1 MTSPTVSVAHG
12 AAAPASARRPDQPLL
27 SVEDLVVRF
36 KTQDGTIHAVNGVS
50 FDLEPGERVGL
61 VGESGCGKSVTNL
74 GIMRLLPKPAG
85 RIEGGRVLFDGLDLV
100 ALSEA
105 DMRDLRGKEIAM
117 IFQDPMTSLNPVLTI
132 EEQMVETIQAHRKI
146 SRADA
151 RKHAMELLERV
162 GISHPETRLKSFPHQ
177 FSGGMRQRVMIA
189 MALALEPKLMI
200 ADEPTTA
207 LDVTIQAQ
215 VLEILHR
222 LTTDAGTA
230 LILITHDLGVVA
242 GMTQRILVMYA
253 GFVVE
258 AATTAELFARPAHP
272 YTVGLLHSIPRLDEL
287 EPTTLIPI
295 EGTPP
300 DQRRAPT
307 GCPFAPRCAWR
318 LDVCWTV
325 NPPLTPLDGS
335 QRTVTTGP
343 DATHQIACHNPPTPD
358 EAEAGRPLRPGFVA
372 APPPS
377 VALDELAAAAAA
389 AAAAGTGAAPAT
401 IAISEIPAEEI
412 VAMLPDEGPVSPT
425 PSAAGLPLPPE
436 ERNDQTRKQP

>member
-1 MTSPTVSVAHG
+1 M
-12 AAAPASARRPDQPLL
+12 PLL
-27 SVEDLVVRF
+27 EVRDLVVRF
-36 KTQDGTIHAVNGVS
+36 RTHEGTIHAVNGVS
-50 FDLEPGERVGL
+50 YDLEPGERLGL

-74 GIMRLLPKPAG
+74 AVMRLLPKPAG
-85 RIEGGRVLFDGLDLV
+85 RIEGGSIKFDGIDLV
-100 ALSEA
+100 GLPES
-105 DMRDLRGKEIAM
+105 DMRELRGRDIAM
-117 IFQDPMTSLNPVLTI
+117 IFQDPMTSLNSVLTV
-132 EEQMVETIQAHRKI
+132 EEQMVETIRAHRKV
-146 SRADA
+146 SRQDA
-151 RKHAMELLERV
+151 RARAIELLGMV
-162 GISHPETRLKSFPHQ
+162 GMAQPEQRLGSFPHM

-222 LTTDAGTA
+222 LTTDTGTA

-258 AATTAELFARPAHP
+258 AATTAALFARPAHP
-272 YTVGLLHSIPRLDEL
+272 YTVGLLHSIPRLDEI

-325 NPPLTPLDGS
+325 NPPL
-335 QRTVTTGP
+335 
-343 DATHQIACHNPPTPD
+343 
-358 EAEAGRPLRPGFVA
+358 
-372 APPPS
+372 AP
-377 VALDELAAAAAA
+377 
-389 AAAAGTGAAPAT
+389 
-401 IAISEIPAEEI
+401 
-412 VAMLPDEGPVSPT
+412 
-425 PSAAGLPLPPE
+425 
-436 ERNDQTRKQP
+436 